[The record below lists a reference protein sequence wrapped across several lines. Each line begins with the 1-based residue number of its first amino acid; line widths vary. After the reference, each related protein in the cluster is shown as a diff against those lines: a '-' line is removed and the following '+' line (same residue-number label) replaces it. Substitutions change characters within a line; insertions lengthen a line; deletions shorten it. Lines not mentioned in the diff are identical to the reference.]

1 MINNQIIKFLFFGLL
16 AALVNFFARWVFNFY
31 FPFQISIIF
40 GHMTGMIIAF
50 ITFKNLVFQS
60 QSYWK
65 KEINKFIFVNLVS
78 FLHIFIFSNLLYYF
92 FIMSFDQATSEN
104 YSHGIAVASSALTS
118 FILHKFFTF
127 KKN

>member
-65 KEINKFIFVNLVS
+65 KEINKFIFVNSVS

-92 FIMSFDQATSEN
+92 FIMSFDQVTSEN
-104 YSHGIAVASSALTS
+104 YSHGIAVASSAITS

>member
-1 MINNQIIKFLFFGLL
+1 MINNQIIKFVFFGLL
-16 AALVNFFARWVFNFY
+16 AALVNFFARWVLNFY
-31 FPFQISIIF
+31 LPFQISIIF

-78 FLHIFIFSNLLYYF
+78 FFHIFIFSNLLYYF

>member
-1 MINNQIIKFLFFGLL
+1 MISNQLIKFIFFGFV
-16 AALVNFFARWVFNFY
+16 AALVNFCTRWYLNFY
-31 FPFQISIIF
+31 FSFQISIIF
-40 GHMTGMIIAF
+40 GHMAGMIIAF
-50 ITFKNLVFQS
+50 ITFKSLVFQS

-92 FIMSFDQATSEN
+92 FIMRFDLATSEN
-104 YSHGIAVASSALTS
+104 YSHGIAVASSAGTS